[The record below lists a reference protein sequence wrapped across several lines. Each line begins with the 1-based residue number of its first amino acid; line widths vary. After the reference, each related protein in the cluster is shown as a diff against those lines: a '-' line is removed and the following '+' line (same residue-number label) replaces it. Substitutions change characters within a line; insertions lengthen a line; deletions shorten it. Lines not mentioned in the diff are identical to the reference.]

1 MAHRRSGI
9 SKGNA
14 DLRIRTKYLGPKR
27 DRASDARRR
36 LAQSDCRSR
45 NSSVRQTGRLSGSAA
60 VKIEIYEQTIAKI
73 AGSPRHLIDVASTAP
88 FQGGECARRDHD
100 HRRTTRTAMEQ

>member
-9 SKGNA
+9 SQGNA

-45 NSSVRQTGRLSGSAA
+45 NSSARQTGRLSGSAA
-60 VKIEIYEQTIAKI
+60 VKIEIFPDAASAAREA
-73 AGSPRHLIDVASTAP
+73 DVFVAAVSRATFA
-88 FQGGECARRDHD
+88 
-100 HRRTTRTAMEQ
+100 TRGTFIYDYGTV